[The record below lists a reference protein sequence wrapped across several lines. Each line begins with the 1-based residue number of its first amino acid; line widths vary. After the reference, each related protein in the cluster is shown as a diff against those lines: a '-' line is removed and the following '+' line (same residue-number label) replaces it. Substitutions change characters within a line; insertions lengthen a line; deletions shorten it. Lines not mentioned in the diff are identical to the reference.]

1 MRNYF
6 QVDSYIQQL
15 EQANSISAC
24 DAVPIPDIADNQ
36 NYLFISYA
44 HQDYKKVYADLAVL
58 YQAGV
63 RFWYDKGLSAG
74 KNWDTEVKSVIENP
88 RCCGVIFFIS
98 ENSFLSKS
106 VNQEIDLVIGEDN
119 QVRKNYFC
127 VNLTEEQPSRILRTI
142 LRMDDEVLD
151 VAGLDMDRI
160 STLARAFSD
169 KQTYLPFSAT
179 EHSKQLLNQISMQF
193 DVMNQQQEKHDYF
206 ILAEKNEKIQ
216 ITDDTFFIGRDR
228 RMCHYCIDSDS
239 SVSKIHIRID
249 SEDSEA
255 RVIDMNAANGTYLN
269 GQRIQPK
276 EPVLLK
282 DKDEIKIGQQ
292 ILVYHVAE

>member
-6 QVDSYIQQL
+6 QVDSYIHQL
-15 EQANSISAC
+15 EQANSISLC
-24 DAVPIPDIADNQ
+24 ESVPIPDIAKNQ

-44 HQDYKKVYADLAVL
+44 HQDYKKVYADLAVM

-74 KNWDTEVKSVIENP
+74 KNWDLEVKSMIESP

-119 QVRKNYFC
+119 QAGKNYFC
-127 VNLTEEQPSRILRTI
+127 VNLTEEQPSRILRNI

-160 STLARAFSD
+160 ATLARAFSD
-169 KQTYLPFSAT
+169 KQTYLPFSAV
-179 EHSKQLLNQISMQF
+179 EHSKQLLNQIAIQF
-193 DVMNQQQEKHDYF
+193 DVMNRQQEKFGYF
-206 ILAEKNEKIQ
+206 IPEGSSERIQ
-216 ITDDTFFIGRDR
+216 IIEDTFFIGRDR

-249 SEDSEA
+249 SEGGEA

-269 GQRIQPK
+269 GLRIQPK

-292 ILVYHVAE
+292 ILVYHVAK